1 MSDTN
6 RLPDL
11 LKQYY
16 GFSNFRP
23 GQQEAING
31 VLLNRDVIVIMPTGG
46 GKSLCYQLPALA
58 LEGITLVVSPLI
70 ALMKDQVDSLVQRN
84 IPATFINS
92 ALSTEE
98 TAQRLEDIS
107 AGNYKLVY
115 IAPERFYNTDFT
127 TRLGQIKISLFAIDE
142 AHCISQW
149 GHDFRPSYMRLR
161 DAIEL
166 VGRPPVIALTATATP
181 EVREDIIR
189 QLGVEG
195 PLEIVTGFARPNLQ
209 FGVSEAADSQKASIV
224 LDILTSL
231 GDASGII
238 YVGTRA
244 KADELL
250 EVLLG
255 AGIEA
260 VGYHAGMQSEER
272 KWVQDNFMAGKAQ
285 VIVATNAFGMGI
297 DKKDIRFV
305 IHYDLPGTIE
315 AYYQEAGR
323 AGRDGKP
330 SVCLLLYNPKDRY
343 LREFFIRGDNPAP
356 ELVHQV
362 YDCLLGY
369 GQNRILLTYSDL
381 KKAVGDDSPEMAI
394 GTSLKI
400 LERAGYIRRARERV
414 GQATLKLLSSPVSAR
429 ETLGARAKK
438 QLETFD
444 KLCGRFENELI
455 AGTEMN
461 LDETAA
467 LIGVSRDALT
477 RLIKKLSVSGALAY
491 TPPFKGTEIE
501 MLKEVDSAD
510 LEIDTRA
517 MKEKASKAYSKLDMM
532 EQYVFTT
539 GCRQKYLIDYFGDS
553 ALVRCEKCDTCLK
566 YTACRTSEGK
576 MVDVEMPSKKPATK
590 LSTKLTQ
597 LETFD
602 LFNQGLSVKQ
612 IAHARNISEQVV
624 LEHLEFLK
632 KKGLKIKLP

>member
-539 GCRQKYLIDYFGDS
+539 GCRQKYLLDYFGDS
-553 ALVRCEKCDTCLK
+553 ELVRCEKCDTCLK
-566 YTACRTSEGK
+566 YMAFPTSEGK